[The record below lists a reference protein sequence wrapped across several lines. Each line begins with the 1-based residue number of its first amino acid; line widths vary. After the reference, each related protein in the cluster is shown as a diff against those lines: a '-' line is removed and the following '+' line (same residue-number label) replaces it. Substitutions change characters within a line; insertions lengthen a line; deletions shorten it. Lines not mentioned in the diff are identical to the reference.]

1 MSLCACWGYARCG
14 LLAPHDARTVALCA
28 LPRSQHAAGECPP
41 ALAET
46 SRVQAQCSAVQWRAW
61 LLRRRGAVRRRG
73 AGAAAGRAAGAGAG
87 AAAGGRGAGAV
98 CDSGRRIYSVGR
110 PPIL

>member
-46 SRVQAQCSAVQWRAW
+46 SRVQAQCSAVQYSGG
-61 LLRRRGAVRRRG
+61 RGCC
-73 AGAAAGRAAGAGAG
+73 AGAAQCAG
-87 AAAGGRGAGAV
+87 AALARLPGVLLAPAQALLLAAV
-98 CDSGRRIYSVGR
+98 APAPSATPDDGSTR
-110 PPIL
+110 